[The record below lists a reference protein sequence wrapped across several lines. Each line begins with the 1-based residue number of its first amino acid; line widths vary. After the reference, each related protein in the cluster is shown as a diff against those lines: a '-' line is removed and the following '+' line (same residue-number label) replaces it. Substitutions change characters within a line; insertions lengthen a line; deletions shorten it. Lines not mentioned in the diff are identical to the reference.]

1 MCILLNSVLKWEF
14 RWIFRVHQLCV
25 VSQIKDD
32 LSAQFPHVL
41 SNIWH
46 TQLHEILWKTTRP
59 QATNNLEENDPTSSV
74 ETNKTTKIVGFC
86 IEALISW
93 MIRAWFYF
101 SFIARLKVII
111 TIDDVRIKGKRD
123 IDHSLQQLW
132 QSRMMQWW
140 KKLIKYVQVS
150 DSPQCSKYSNVC
162 QDQIEKA

>member
-25 VSQIKDD
+25 VCQIKDD

-59 QATNNLEENDPTSSV
+59 QTTNNLEENNPTSSV
-74 ETNKTTKIVGFC
+74 ETNKTTKSVGFC

-93 MIRAWFYF
+93 MIRAWFYY

-111 TIDDVRIKGKRD
+111 TIDDVRIKGKVGYRSQFTT
-123 IDHSLQQLW
+123 I
-132 QSRMMQWW
+132 MT
-140 KKLIKYVQVS
+140 K
-150 DSPQCSKYSNVC
+150 
-162 QDQIEKA
+162 